1 MDEIVLSKKQVELTT
16 KKAGTFA
23 VSAEGEKYLILLTE
37 WIDFLNAK
45 LEEAKAQIAE
55 DAIKQGE
62 DHILGETLRVAVKPT
77 GKKYEGINPAFMR
90 EVSYKRI
97 DEKAIDEY
105 KAKENK
111 LPEGIV
117 SVLQKI
123 TASIYVKK
131 DKKVKT

>member
-1 MDEIVLSKKQVELTT
+1 MNDEIVLSKKQVELTT

-23 VSAEGEKYLILLTE
+23 VSQEGEKYLILLTE
-37 WIDFLNAK
+37 WIDFLNAR
-45 LEEAKAQIAE
+45 LEEAKDQMAK
-55 DAIKQGE
+55 DAIKNGE
-62 DHILGETLRVAVKPT
+62 DHVIGEKLRIAVRPM
-77 GKKYEGINPAFMR
+77 GRKYEGTNPEFMR
-90 EVSYKRI
+90 EVSYKRL
-97 DEKAIDEY
+97 DEGAIDEY

-131 DKKVKT
+131 NKK